1 MTGFRQLSFDFINTT
16 KFKDFMQAFLTT
28 VMGWGPNWSPRDW
41 NLCNGA
47 LLAIS
52 QFTAIFSLIGTIY
65 GGDGR
70 TTFMLPDLR
79 GRALIGSGAAP
90 GMQPYVIGYRGGQ
103 EFVTLNIP
111 EMPAHN
117 HTAALSGGT
126 AAIDISPYTNS
137 AVGTDVIPTGNYPA
151 QTAKVGKATVPGYA
165 TSRSGTDRMAPMIE
179 SAALSGT
186 VSVGIT
192 GNSSSHENRT
202 PYQVL
207 NWIFCMQGT
216 YPSRN

>member
-1 MTGFRQLSFDFINTT
+1 MT
-16 KFKDFMQAFLTT
+16 AFLGT
-28 VMGWGPNWSPRDW
+28 VMGWAPNFSPRDW
-41 NLCNGA
+41 AYCHGA

-52 QFTAIFSLIGTIY
+52 SFTAVYSLVGTIY

-70 TTFMLPDLR
+70 TTFALPDLR
-79 GRALIGSGAAP
+79 GRALVGQGAAP
-90 GMQPYVIGYRGGQ
+90 GMQPYIIGYRGGL

-117 HTAALSGGT
+117 HTAALSGATATFTPQFSTANAATPTPGGVNGTPAVANVDINFANTQVNGYGPATSLVSGNAQT
-126 AAIDISPYTNS
+126 AAISG
-137 AVGTDVIPTGNYPA
+137 AVAIGV
-151 QTAKVGKATVPGYA
+151 
-165 TSRSGTDRMAPMIE
+165 
-179 SAALSGT
+179 
-186 VSVGIT
+186 T

-207 NWIFCMQGT
+207 NWIFCTQGV

>member
-1 MTGFRQLSFDFINTT
+1 MT
-16 KFKDFMQAFLTT
+16 AFLCT
-28 VMGWGPNWSPRDW
+28 VMGWAPNFSPRDW
-41 NLCNGA
+41 AYCHGA
-47 LLAIS
+47 LLSIAS
-52 QFTAIFSLIGTIY
+52 FTAIYSLIGTIY

-70 TTFMLPDLR
+70 TTFALPDLR
-79 GRALIGSGAAP
+79 GRALIGQGAAP
-90 GMQPYVIGYRGGQ
+90 GMQPYIIGYRGGL

-117 HTAALSGGT
+117 HTAALSGASVVFQGTTAAADLPAPANGSKLGSASFGSGFSATPVNVYSSSGT
-126 AAIDISPYTNS
+126 ANVNLDAG
-137 AVGTDVIPTGNYPA
+137 VVTGA
-151 QTAKVGKATVPGYA
+151 
-165 TSRSGTDRMAPMIE
+165 
-179 SAALSGT
+179 

-207 NWIFCMQGT
+207 NWIFCTQGV